1 MSPKRMFFVML
12 GLLVLIAGLGVAT
25 LVVGNNMLQ
34 KKSQKLVSLKLE
46 NKVLE
51 EQQVALK
58 KAKAD
63 VAKNAEL
70 EKIAKAVVP
79 QDKDQARAVRE
90 IVQIAQD
97 AGIKL
102 KSITFPSSNL
112 GTAVVV
118 TPSGGST
125 TPSAPVSSPVSQA
138 KPVEGI
144 SGVLGL
150 EMSIAPDDTSPVSY
164 KQFLDFLTRLENN
177 RRTAQVTQIKI
188 DPKGNNIMFA
198 LTINIFIKP

>member
-79 QDKDQARAVRE
+79 QDKDQGRAVRE